1 LTPPARPCHV
11 RPVRVRVRLFA
22 SLRESVGRDQLEL
35 DLPEGAT
42 AEDAWQRLVAECPT
56 LAARR
61 RSLSAAVN
69 RRYLPF
75 DSPLAAGDELVF
87 IPPVSGG

>member
-1 LTPPARPCHV
+1 V
-11 RPVRVRVRLFA
+11 SVSGVRVRVRLFA
-22 SLRESVGRDQLEL
+22 SLREAVGRDHLDL
-35 DLPEGAT
+35 DLPDGAT
-42 AEDAWQRLVAECPT
+42 AEDAWARLVTECPA
-56 LAARR
+56 LAPRR

-75 DSPLAAGDELVF
+75 DAPLAEADEVVF

>member
-1 LTPPARPCHV
+1 
-11 RPVRVRVRLFA
+11 VRVRVRLFA
-22 SLRESVGRDQLEL
+22 SLREAAGRDHLDL

-42 AEDAWQRLVAECPT
+42 AEDAWSRLVAECP
-56 LAARR
+56 AIAPRR

-69 RRYLPF
+69 RRYLSF
-75 DSPLAAGDELVF
+75 DSPLAAGDEVVF

>member
-1 LTPPARPCHV
+1 M
-11 RPVRVRVRLFA
+11 RVRVRLFA
-22 SLRESVGRDQLEL
+22 SLREAVGRDHLDLE
-35 DLPEGAT
+35 LPEGAT
-42 AEDAWQRLVAECPT
+42 AEDAWKRLVDECPS

-75 DSPLAAGDELVF
+75 DAPLAAGDEVVF